1 MKKINLFIAIF
12 VIAAL
17 LSIGAL
23 SQLSPISNIVSKTT
37 QVTPTISLEE
47 RDTCTTIF
55 YDEVQNVIGD
65 CVYYYNYTSCLNTS
79 GPNTA
84 CSLNQNTWTFQCKT
98 GEITLVK
105 NTTECRPNKEFI
117 ISIDQ
122 GTAVLKKQI
131 DYSEWGP
138 CIYSQE
144 NSCLIVTCQSRY
156 DGANDGQFHGCKSG
170 TSCQRFEICDNSI
183 KTLYKNSREDFVEY
197 DSSFY
202 LNKLAVKEVESYSTK
217 SSLEFL
223 YRV

>member
-1 MKKINLFIAIF
+1 MKKINVILLAIVAAVLFSVAVF
-12 VIAAL
+12 
-17 LSIGAL
+17 
-23 SQLSPISNIVSKTT
+23 SQLAPIISTKIKTS
-37 QVTPTISLEE
+37 QITPAISLEE
-47 RDTCTTIF
+47 TETCKTAF
-55 YDEVQNVIGD
+55 YNEIQNIYNN
-65 CVYYYNYTSCLNTS
+65 CIYYNNYTTCLNTS

-84 CSLNQNTWTFQCKT
+84 CSLQQNTWNFQCKT

-156 DGANDGQFHGCKSG
+156 DGANDGQFHRPLK
-170 TSCQRFEICDNSI
+170 
-183 KTLYKNSREDFVEY
+183 LYSNR
-197 DSSFY
+197 
-202 LNKLAVKEVESYSTK
+202 L
-217 SSLEFL
+217 
-223 YRV
+223 